1 MYCTHRIYIYI
12 VYNIISIYFYLFTPG
27 SAEPRTQLPKIST
40 VFYGFPKIN
49 TPLEV
54 AHLK

>member
-12 VYNIISIYFYLFTPG
+12 VYNIISIYIYLFTPG